1 MDDPEATPP
10 HLSFSKQGASDS
22 ISYPTINKQ
31 RKSSESKL
39 KLTQIGDMSP
49 DPDFRT
55 ELDHCAPVGTYHIST
70 EFQWWKLGEVF
81 MLLVRF
87 QLGCSPFCAAV
98 NMMGQPPGF
107 CPARVTPLKPEPQ
120 FGACSELLIPYIMY
134 LTRTLNVAYD
144 GSKESRSSRRKRA
157 MIDDLYDHTKV
168 HSPVI
173 ERAEELRANLE
184 ASLPSFWKAMV
195 KSNVTH
201 GFWLHLPMRFCKL
214 HMPKNDTVFTLEN
227 ENGGE
232 YKVNYIS
239 QRTALSGG
247 WKAFCDSN
255 ELNEAD
261 VLVFHLIGPLK
272 FKVFVVRA
280 NGIANVNA
288 EAKPLNSVPLDV
300 EFEATIKDQTEKGK
314 RSKKRAKR
322 LKSPPGFIQ
331 DNIQDN
337 GLNTM
342 SSAALKSSFLHN
354 HLLKSINCK
363 LAAEIITQTVNIAE
377 AIRACNLSTS
387 QADYEVWDKTLKGF
401 ELLGMNVAF
410 LRARLNRL
418 MSLALELEEPMESK
432 RLKEVTL
439 EKSRAEEEIRALELK
454 LLTLKETTGML
465 DYKVESLKAKAEKHA
480 LKFQEEVNAP
490 W

>member
-10 HLSFSKQGASDS
+10 HFSLSKQGASDS

-55 ELDHCAPVGTYHIST
+55 EL
-70 EFQWWKLGEVF
+70 
-81 MLLVRF
+81 
-87 QLGCSPFCAAV
+87 
-98 NMMGQPPGF
+98 
-107 CPARVTPLKPEPQ
+107 
-120 FGACSELLIPYIMY
+120 
-134 LTRTLNVAYD
+134 VAYD

-331 DNIQDN
+331 DNIQNN
-337 GLNTM
+337 GLMVLETTNGHVTDQFENGSADLGPN
-342 SSAALKSSFLHN
+342 SSEGLQSSESTCNFKEVRSIDDFTILVNDLAIDSELSDHHRTKYYELCCSQNSFLHN

-454 LLTLKETTGML
+454 LLTLKETTGIL